1 MTFKD
6 SAIHSPLNNE
16 ENILM
21 KYAFVFPGQGS
32 QFVGMGKELAEN
44 FASAKEVFQEVNDAL
59 SQDLFK
65 IMTDGPDSEL
75 TMTANTQPALMAF
88 SMAVVRVLEKDF
100 GIKLKDKAAF
110 VAGHSLGEYSAAC
123 SAGVFSL
130 SDTAKLLRIRGNAM
144 QNAVP
149 LGVGGM
155 AAVLGLSYKDVGA
168 LVDACSNGKDFC
180 VAANDNSDGQVVLS
194 GSMAAIDRA
203 VEIASEFGARKC
215 IKLAVSAPFHSPFMR
230 PAADAMARA
239 FMEVE
244 AHDAE
249 IPLIANVLAE
259 PITEHKEI
267 IKHLIEQVT
276 GTVRWRETMAY
287 LQEQGVTDLVELG
300 AGKVLSGIAKRSHKE
315 MNAFSVGSVE
325 DIEELAKNL

>member
-1 MTFKD
+1 
-6 SAIHSPLNNE
+6 
-16 ENILM
+16 M

-65 IMTDGPDSEL
+65 IMTEGPDSEL

-88 SMAVVRVLEKDF
+88 SMAVVRVLEKEF
-100 GIKLKDKAAF
+100 GVNLKDKAAF

-123 SAGVFSL
+123 CAGVFSL

-149 LGVGGM
+149 FGVGGM

-168 LVDACSNGKDFC
+168 LVEACSNGKDIC

-215 IKLAVSAPFHSPFMR
+215 VKLAVSAPFHSPFMS

-239 FMEVE
+239 FMEVQS
-244 AHDAE
+244 HDAQ
-249 IPLIANVLAE
+249 IPLVANVLAS
-259 PITEHKEI
+259 PVTSHKEI

-287 LQEQGVTDLVELG
+287 LQESGVTDLVELG

>member
-1 MTFKD
+1 
-6 SAIHSPLNNE
+6 
-16 ENILM
+16 M

-44 FASAKEVFQEVNDAL
+44 FASAREVFQEVNDAL

-65 IMTDGPDSEL
+65 IMTEGPDSEL

-88 SMAVVRVLEKDF
+88 SMAVVRVLEKEF
-100 GIKLKDKAAF
+100 GVNLKDKAAF

-123 SAGVFSL
+123 CAGVFSL

-149 LGVGGM
+149 FGVGGM

-168 LVDACSNGKDFC
+168 LVEACSNGKDIC

-215 IKLAVSAPFHSPFMR
+215 VKLAVSAPFHSPFMS

-239 FMEVE
+239 FMEVQS
-244 AHDAE
+244 HDAQ
-249 IPLIANVLAE
+249 IPLVANVLAE
-259 PITEHKEI
+259 PITDHKEI

-287 LQEQGVTDLVELG
+287 LQEQDVTDLAELG

-315 MNAFSVGSVE
+315 MNAFSVGSAE

>member
-1 MTFKD
+1 
-6 SAIHSPLNNE
+6 
-16 ENILM
+16 M

-44 FASAKEVFQEVNDAL
+44 FASAREVFQEVNDAL

-65 IMTDGPDSEL
+65 IMVDGPDSAL

-100 GIKLKDKAAF
+100 GIKLKEKAAF

-130 SDTAKLLRIRGNAM
+130 SDTAKLLRIRGDAM

-168 LVDACSNGKDFC
+168 LVEACSNDKDIC

-215 IKLAVSAPFHSPFMR
+215 VKLAVSAPFHSPFMR

-239 FMEVE
+239 FMDVE
-244 AHDAE
+244 ARDAE
-249 IPLIANVLAE
+249 IPLVANVLAE
-259 PITEHKEI
+259 PITDHKEI

>member
-1 MTFKD
+1 
-6 SAIHSPLNNE
+6 
-16 ENILM
+16 M

-32 QFVGMGKELAEN
+32 QFVGMGRELADN
-44 FASAKEVFQEVNDAL
+44 FVSAREVFQEVNEAL

-65 IMTDGPDSEL
+65 VMVDGPESEL

-149 LGVGGM
+149 FGVGGM

-168 LVDACSNGKDFC
+168 LVEACSNGKDIC

-194 GSMAAIDRA
+194 GAMSAIDRA

-215 IKLAVSAPFHSPFMR
+215 VKLAVSAPFHSPFMQ
-230 PAADAMARA
+230 PAAEAMARA
-239 FMEVE
+239 FMNVE
-244 AHDAE
+244 ANNAE
-249 IPLIANVLAE
+249 IPLIANVLAA
-259 PITEHKEI
+259 PITNHKEI

-287 LQEQGVTDLVELG
+287 LQEQGVTDFVELG

>member
-1 MTFKD
+1 
-6 SAIHSPLNNE
+6 
-16 ENILM
+16 M

-32 QFVGMGKELAEN
+32 QFVEMGKELAEN
-44 FASAKEVFQEVNDAL
+44 FASAREVFQEVNDAL

-65 IMTDGPDSEL
+65 IMVEGPDSEL

-100 GIKLKDKAAF
+100 DIKLKNKAAF

-130 SDTAKLLRIRGNAM
+130 SDTAKLLRIRGDAM

-168 LVDACSNGKDFC
+168 LVEACSNDKDIC

-215 IKLAVSAPFHSPFMR
+215 VKLAVSAPFHSPFMR

-249 IPLIANVLAE
+249 IPLVANVLAE
-259 PITEHKEI
+259 PITDHKEI

>member
-1 MTFKD
+1 
-6 SAIHSPLNNE
+6 
-16 ENILM
+16 M

-44 FASAKEVFQEVNDAL
+44 FASAREVFQEVNDAL

-65 IMTDGPDSEL
+65 IMVDGPDSAL

-88 SMAVVRVLEKDF
+88 SMAVVRVLEKEF
-100 GIKLKDKAAF
+100 GVNLKDKAAF

-130 SDTAKLLRIRGNAM
+130 SDTAKLLRIRGDAM

-168 LVDACSNGKDFC
+168 LVEACSNGKDVC

-215 IKLAVSAPFHSPFMR
+215 VKLAVSAPFHSPFMR

-249 IPLIANVLAE
+249 IPLVANVLAE
-259 PITEHKEI
+259 PITDHKEI

>member
-1 MTFKD
+1 
-6 SAIHSPLNNE
+6 
-16 ENILM
+16 M

-44 FASAKEVFQEVNDAL
+44 FASAREVFQEVNDAL

-65 IMTDGPDSEL
+65 IMVEGPDSEL

-88 SMAVVRVLEKDF
+88 SMAVVRVLEKEF
-100 GIKLKDKAAF
+100 GVNLKDKAAF

-130 SDTAKLLRIRGNAM
+130 SDTAKLLRIRGDAM

-168 LVDACSNGKDFC
+168 LVEACSNGKDVC

-215 IKLAVSAPFHSPFMR
+215 VKLAVSAPFHSPFMR

-249 IPLIANVLAE
+249 IPLVANVLAE
-259 PITEHKEI
+259 PITDHKEI

>member
-1 MTFKD
+1 
-6 SAIHSPLNNE
+6 
-16 ENILM
+16 M

-44 FASAKEVFQEVNDAL
+44 FASAREIFQEVNDAL

-65 IMTDGPDSEL
+65 IMVEGPDSEL

-100 GIKLKDKAAF
+100 DIKLKNKAAF

-130 SDTAKLLRIRGNAM
+130 SDTAKLLRIRGDAM

-168 LVDACSNGKDFC
+168 LVEACSNDKDIC

-215 IKLAVSAPFHSPFMR
+215 VKLAVSAPFHSPFMR

-249 IPLIANVLAE
+249 IPLVANVLAE
-259 PITEHKEI
+259 PITDHKEI

>member
-1 MTFKD
+1 
-6 SAIHSPLNNE
+6 
-16 ENILM
+16 M

-44 FASAKEVFQEVNDAL
+44 FASAREVFQEVNDAL

-65 IMTDGPDSEL
+65 IMVDGPDSAL

-100 GIKLKDKAAF
+100 GIKLKEKAAF

-130 SDTAKLLRIRGNAM
+130 SDTAKLLRIRGDAM

-168 LVDACSNGKDFC
+168 LVEACSNDKDVC

-194 GSMAAIDRA
+194 GSMTAIDRA
-203 VEIASEFGARKC
+203 VEIAAEFGARKC
-215 IKLAVSAPFHSPFMR
+215 VKLAVSAPFHSPFMR

-244 AHDAE
+244 ARDAE
-249 IPLIANVLAE
+249 IPLVANVLAE
-259 PITEHKEI
+259 PITDHKEI

>member
-1 MTFKD
+1 MVK
-6 SAIHSPLNNE
+6 
-16 ENILM
+16 
-21 KYAFVFPGQGS
+21 KVAFLFPGQGS
-32 QFVGMGKELAEN
+32 QAVGMGKDLYDN
-44 FASAKEVFQEVNDAL
+44 FDSAKKVFDTADKTLNKSITTICFEGPEE
-59 SQDLFK
+59 DLK
-65 IMTDGPDSEL
+65 QTI
-75 TMTANTQPALMAF
+75 NTQPAIVTMSIAA
-88 SMAVVRVLEKDF
+88 MEA
-100 GIKLKDKAAF
+100 LKSELDISADF

-130 SDTAKLLRIRGNAM
+130 GDTAKLLRIRGNAM

-149 LGVGGM
+149 LGIGGM

-168 LVDACSNGKDFC
+168 LVEACSNGKDTC

-203 VEIASEFGARKC
+203 VEIAPEFGARKC
-215 IKLAVSAPFHSPFMR
+215 VKLAVSAPFHSPFMR

-244 AHDAE
+244 AHNAE

-315 MNAFSVGSVE
+315 MNAFSVGSAE
-325 DIEELAKNL
+325 EIEELAKNL

>member
-1 MTFKD
+1 
-6 SAIHSPLNNE
+6 
-16 ENILM
+16 M

-44 FASAKEVFQEVNDAL
+44 FASAREVFQEVNDAL

-65 IMTDGPDSEL
+65 IMVDGPDSAL

-100 GIKLKDKAAF
+100 GIKLKEKAAF

-130 SDTAKLLRIRGNAM
+130 SDTAKLLRIRGDAM

-168 LVDACSNGKDFC
+168 LVEACSNDKDVC

-194 GSMAAIDRA
+194 GSMTAIDRA
-203 VEIASEFGARKC
+203 VEIAAEFGARKC
-215 IKLAVSAPFHSPFMR
+215 VKLAVSAPFHSPFMR

-239 FMEVE
+239 FMDVE

-249 IPLIANVLAE
+249 IPLVANVLAE
-259 PITEHKEI
+259 PITDHKEI